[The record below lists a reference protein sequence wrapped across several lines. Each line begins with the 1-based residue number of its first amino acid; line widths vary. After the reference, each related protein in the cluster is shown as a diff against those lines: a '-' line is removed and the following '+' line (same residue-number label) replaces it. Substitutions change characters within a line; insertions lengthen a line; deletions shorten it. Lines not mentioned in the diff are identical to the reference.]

1 MKKDAFYNAHEKIG
15 HTIRETAFKRFR
27 KHNMFEYTATTD
39 RYDPLAQVLDA
50 YLNHFEAAWVEL
62 WEMLDLGDYDPADAK
77 TGKDESCKNAMGL
90 AEYMRDSTTTAVLA
104 YEAEEPGQ
112 EFFAMVLVARDAP
125 MTPLTDE
132 FQCVFENEDE
142 NDHIE
147 DSVRAIANIAE
158 TVKHGICDILRSTA
172 EDAYIAFH
180 SKAGQEPTLP
190 KQRKAGKPSLTVI
203 S

>member
-1 MKKDAFYNAHEKIG
+1 MKKDAFFNAHEKTG
-15 HTIRETAFKRFR
+15 NSIREAAFKRFR

-50 YLNHFEAAWVEL
+50 YLNHFEAAFHEL
-62 WEMLDLGDYDPADAK
+62 WTMLDLGDYDRTDAK
-77 TGKDESCKNAMGL
+77 TGQDESCKNIMGL
-90 AEYMRDSTTTAVLA
+90 AAYMRDQTTTAVLA
-104 YEAEEPGQ
+104 YETEKPGQ

-125 MTPLTDE
+125 LTPLSDE

-158 TVKHGICDILRSTA
+158 SVRHGICDILRNTA
-172 EDAYIAFH
+172 EDAYIALN
-180 SKAGQEPTLP
+180 SKPGKDPSLP
-190 KQRKAGKPSLTVI
+190 KRRKAGKPNLTVI
-203 S
+203 G

>member
-1 MKKDAFYNAHEKIG
+1 MKKDAFYNAHEKTG
-15 HTIRETAFKRFR
+15 QNIREAAFKRFR

-62 WEMLDLGDYDPADAK
+62 WEMLDLGDYDSADAK

-90 AEYMRDSTTTAVLA
+90 AEYMRDATTTAVLA
-104 YEAEEPGQ
+104 YEAQKPGQ

-172 EDAYIAFH
+172 EDAYIALH
-180 SKAGQEPTLP
+180 SKADKDAAVP
-190 KQRKAGKPSLTVI
+190 KRRKAGKPNLTVI

>member
-1 MKKDAFYNAHEKIG
+1 MKKDAFYNAHEKTG
-15 HTIRETAFKRFR
+15 NSIREAAFKRFR

-50 YLNHFEAAWVEL
+50 YLNHFEAAFQEL
-62 WEMLDLGDYDPADAK
+62 WDMLDLGNYDRADAK
-77 TGKDESCKNAMGL
+77 TGQDESCKNIMGL
-90 AEYMRDSTTTAVLA
+90 AEYMRDNTTTAVLA
-104 YEAEEPGQ
+104 YEAEKPGQ

-125 MTPLTDE
+125 MSPLTDE

-158 TVKHGICDILRSTA
+158 TVKHGICNILRSTA
-172 EDAYIAFH
+172 EDAYIALN
-180 SKAGQEPTLP
+180 SQPGKDAPSP
-190 KQRKAGKPSLTVI
+190 KRRKAGKPNLTVI